1 MPGALIFLLSAL
13 KKIKLNLGIEKDM
26 ASVGHVPIWPT
37 AAYMAYPLFIRKNL
51 DPPFCF

>member
-26 ASVGHVPIWPT
+26 ASESRREIVTENNSVGFT
-37 AAYMAYPLFIRKNL
+37 
-51 DPPFCF
+51 